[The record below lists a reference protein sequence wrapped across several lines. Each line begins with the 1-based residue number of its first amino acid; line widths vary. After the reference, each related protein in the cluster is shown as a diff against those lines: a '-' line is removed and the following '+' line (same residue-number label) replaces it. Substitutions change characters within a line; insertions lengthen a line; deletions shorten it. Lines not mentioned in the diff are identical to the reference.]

1 MFANTIRP
9 TNVRASVGSS
19 WSGSSASPTVSSP
32 PFFAVLPF
40 PTVPPAFWS
49 AWTPSPPSSDPPQP
63 ASASTIAVAN
73 SATPPVVVIRRISSS
88 PVVAFAVKLRLPSLD
103 PI

>member
-32 PFFAVLPF
+32 PFLAGVPL
-40 PTVPPAFWS
+40 PTVPPLVWS
-49 AWTPSPPSSDPPQP
+49 AL
-63 ASASTIAVAN
+63 
-73 SATPPVVVIRRISSS
+73 TPPPAVV
-88 PVVAFAVKLRLPSLD
+88 
-103 PI
+103 